1 MRELYKS
8 VIKSKK
14 NKNYS
19 GTSVIDL
26 ILRERPHFVS
36 LKLKEPV
43 NGNDD
48 MMTMLGSLDENIRLR
63 VSVID
68 TEIIKEY
75 FGSVFQSFRNFI
87 LPGRRTQKFDTIP

>member
-1 MRELYKS
+1 MIEFISALIR
-8 VIKSKK
+8 SKQSEK
-14 NKNYS
+14 YS
-19 GTSVIDL
+19 GPAVIDL
-26 ILRERPHFVS
+26 ILRERPHFIS

-68 TEIIKEY
+68 TELIKGY
-75 FGSVFQSFRNFI
+75 FVSVFQGFRNFI
-87 LPGRRTQKFDTIP
+87 LLGRRTQKFDTIP